1 MGSWGAKPEKKL
13 IIDVNKTVKPMKKIE
28 IGMEKEITELM
39 PAAKKG
45 TGPGF

>member
-1 MGSWGAKPEKKL
+1 
-13 IIDVNKTVKPMKKIE
+13 MKKIE

-45 TGPGF
+45 TGPGFWSAGAALAAR